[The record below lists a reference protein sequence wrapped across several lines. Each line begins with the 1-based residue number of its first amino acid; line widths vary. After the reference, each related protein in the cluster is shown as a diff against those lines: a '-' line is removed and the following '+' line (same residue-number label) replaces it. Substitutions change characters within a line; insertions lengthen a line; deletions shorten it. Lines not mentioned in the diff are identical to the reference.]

1 MLNLKSLLN
10 ALFSGSLS
18 GPKPVEYIVTLEHP
32 DSGLVCVQHYHPIVW
47 ERIKVKIDEAFNIIN
62 IQEIY

>member
-1 MLNLKSLLN
+1 MLSLKTLLN
-10 ALFSGSLS
+10 ALFS
-18 GPKPVEYIVTLEHP
+18 GPKPVEYIVTLEYP

-47 ERIKVKIDEAFNIIN
+47 DKIKNTLDEAFNIIN